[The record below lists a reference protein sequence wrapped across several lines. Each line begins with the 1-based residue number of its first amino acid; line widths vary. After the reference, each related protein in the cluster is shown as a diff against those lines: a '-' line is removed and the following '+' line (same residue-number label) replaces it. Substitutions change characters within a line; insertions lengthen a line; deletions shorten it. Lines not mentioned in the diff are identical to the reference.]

1 MSLNSSTRSMS
12 AEEFEGQP
20 LMETTLLRAGGSTRN
35 KEEENKDWAVH
46 YALVKAVEDWTRAV
60 ADASVSHTLG
70 RSLDHAS
77 TSATSSRGPGPS
89 GAAVA
94 EKKKEE
100 EETMRIPFDQ
110 WNKAGVDRVYHLIVH
125 AKDRTSM
132 GQYTR
137 AHRLLLRQNA
147 KHKAAAAVLSR
158 KAADKLK
165 DANKINWLEIGNFIN
180 DHELRDEQRL
190 AGVEVDRI
198 GMESEMIGR
207 GRGGGRRRLA
217 YGSGDAQGE
226 AQDAPAGI
234 ECFNCGKLLG
244 HMAQDDGGDIGEE
257 EFDGDCGR
265 RTGRA
270 HQEPQSK
277 KSFSVQPSKRITTD
291 RGYCIGR
298 HRTNAKDSDSELDT
312 WMNGSF

>member
-1 MSLNSSTRSMS
+1 MKKAKHCTCTRRLRRVSARFVNRSLVSLHQTLLQHSIFTLASLLCNSTGYEPNSASSMS
-12 AEEFEGQP
+12 AEEFEGRP

-35 KEEENKDWAVH
+35 IVKEEENKDCAVH

-60 ADASVSHTLG
+60 ADASVSHALG

-77 TSATSSRGPGPS
+77 TSATSSKGPGPS
-89 GAAVA
+89 SAAVA
-94 EKKKEE
+94 EKKEGGGGGDDE
-100 EETMRIPFDQ
+100 DTVHQ
-110 WNKAGVDRVYHLIVH
+110 WNKAGADRVHHLIVH

-165 DANKINWLEIGNFIN
+165 DANKINWLEIVSFIN
-180 DHELRDEQRL
+180 DHACERDELRL
-190 AGVEVDRI
+190 AGVEADRI
-198 GMESEMIGR
+198 EMESEMIGR

-217 YGSGDAQGE
+217 YGSGDAQSE

-234 ECFNCGKLLG
+234 ECFNCGSCWVIC
-244 HMAQDDGGDIGEE
+244 A
-257 EFDGDCGR
+257 R
-265 RTGRA
+265 
-270 HQEPQSK
+270 
-277 KSFSVQPSKRITTD
+277 
-291 RGYCIGR
+291 
-298 HRTNAKDSDSELDT
+298 
-312 WMNGSF
+312 